1 MCFRIHIILIMRFL
15 AIVLLR
21 RAFWIGSC
29 IVALVRTQT
38 TCASDEVYVKFTKK
52 SGANYA
58 NEESYQVYSGSTL
71 LVTSPTFVNNE
82 ERTVESCLT
91 ATTNNQY
98 TLLLKDSYGDSW
110 TTGSWLKAEGKYGNV
125 VFRAMMVAGSEE
137 SYTLSLYYPID
148 KNAEWKMMSGSVTGE
163 WTTYGYAG
171 EGTSFRTPT
180 IADCDGSYLI
190 LWSIL
195 WTIYQYHI
203 RTCLAILVE
212 KNEFKH
218 RHGIPWIFICLL
230 MEFHGI
236 PASGDL

>member
-1 MCFRIHIILIMRFL
+1 M
-15 AIVLLR
+15 
-21 RAFWIGSC
+21 
-29 IVALVRTQT
+29 T
-38 TCASDEVYVKFTKK
+38 
-52 SGANYA
+52 
-58 NEESYQVYSGSTL
+58 
-71 LVTSPTFVNNE
+71 
-82 ERTVESCLT
+82 
-91 ATTNNQY
+91 
-98 TLLLKDSYGDSW
+98 
-110 TTGSWLKAEGKYGNV
+110 
-125 VFRAMMVAGSEE
+125 
-137 SYTLSLYYPID
+137 
-148 KNAEWKMMSGSVTGE
+148 
-163 WTTYGYAG
+163 G

-236 PASGDL
+236 PASGDLWNSMDIHAHTAGIPWNSSFWWFVKFHGIPDKASWKSMELQPFMICEIPWNSRLGELEIHGIPGFINSWRSMDFQTRINGIPWISRFYQSVEIHGFSHGWSGIPWIFSLTMWNSMEFQIAFFSLVATRRTHRIPCYKKQEN

>member
-1 MCFRIHIILIMRFL
+1 MFFL
-15 AIVLLR
+15 
-21 RAFWIGSC
+21 
-29 IVALVRTQT
+29 
-38 TCASDEVYVKFTKK
+38 VK
-52 SGANYA
+52 
-58 NEESYQVYSGSTL
+58 
-71 LVTSPTFVNNE
+71 
-82 ERTVESCLT
+82 
-91 ATTNNQY
+91 
-98 TLLLKDSYGDSW
+98 
-110 TTGSWLKAEGKYGNV
+110 
-125 VFRAMMVAGSEE
+125 
-137 SYTLSLYYPID
+137 
-148 KNAEWKMMSGSVTGE
+148 
-163 WTTYGYAG
+163 G

-236 PASGDL
+236 PASGDLCNSMDIHAHTAGIPWNSSF

>member
-1 MCFRIHIILIMRFL
+1 MNELN
-15 AIVLLR
+15 
-21 RAFWIGSC
+21 
-29 IVALVRTQT
+29 ALD
-38 TCASDEVYVKFTKK
+38 S
-52 SGANYA
+52 
-58 NEESYQVYSGSTL
+58 
-71 LVTSPTFVNNE
+71 
-82 ERTVESCLT
+82 TVESIIVDGCNNESFTVLNLT
-91 ATTNNQY
+91 RFVNLKVFEVGNYSFIFVSEVYLIGLSKLERVVIGMNSLNRMTYDLSTRSNGHFHLKNCYRLRELRIGRNSFTNY
-98 TLLLKDSYGDSW
+98 HECDI
-110 TTGSWLKAEGKYGNV
+110 E
-125 VFRAMMVAGSEE
+125 
-137 SYTLSLYYPID
+137 
-148 KNAEWKMMSGSVTGE
+148 
-163 WTTYGYAG
+163 GYALEMLEIGDLG